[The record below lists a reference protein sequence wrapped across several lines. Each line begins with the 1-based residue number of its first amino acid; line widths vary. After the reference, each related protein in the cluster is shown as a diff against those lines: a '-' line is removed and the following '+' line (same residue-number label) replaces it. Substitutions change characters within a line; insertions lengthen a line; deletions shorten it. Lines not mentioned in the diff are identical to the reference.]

1 MKKLFYVL
9 AFLFIASSAYSQKLS
24 KEKAK
29 EIASS
34 YLSAAVAVYKKQ
46 AAADWNDS
54 VIHYHDYAMRFSY
67 KIFGDAPF
75 GKRSLYISLHGGGNA
90 PAAVNDQQWQNQK
103 RLYAPAE
110 GVYLV
115 PRAPTNTWNLWHET
129 HIDDMFNTIIK
140 DAVVFEGVDFN
151 RVYILGYS
159 AGGDGLYQLAPR
171 MADHWAA
178 TSMMAGHPGDAS
190 PLPLRNVPFSIF
202 AGGNDS
208 AYNRNNLARLWG
220 KMLDSLQATDAGGYV
235 HDLHVYD
242 GLGHWMLRKDTIAI
256 AWMAKFTRKPL
267 PAKVVWVQDDRI
279 HEDFYWLG
287 TDTSHTKAGDKA
299 IVSLNKNDN
308 EIVIEQNTFNTLYL
322 YFNDDMLDLNKEI
335 TIIQNGKKLF
345 NGKVKRS
352 ETIIKSSIDKRL
364 DPNMIFYCRIK
375 IENGEATTDS

>member
-1 MKKLFYVL
+1 MKKFLYVI
-9 AFLFIASSAYSQKLS
+9 AFLSAACSVCSQKLS
-24 KEKAK
+24 KQKAK
-29 EIASS
+29 EIATT
-34 YLSAAVAVYKKQ
+34 YLQTAVDAYKKQ

-54 VIHYHDYAMRFSY
+54 VIHYHDYAMKFSY

-103 RLYAPAE
+103 RLYAPEE

-129 HIDDMFNTIIK
+129 HIDKMFNIIIK
-140 DAVVFEGVDFN
+140 DAIVFEGVDAN
-151 RVYILGYS
+151 KVYILGYS

-178 TSMMAGHPGDAS
+178 ASMMAGHPGDAS
-190 PLPLRNVPFSIF
+190 PLPLRNLPFSIF

-220 KMLDSLQATDAGGYV
+220 KMLDSLQATDTAGYI

-256 AWMAKFTRKPL
+256 AWMAKYTRNPL
-267 PAKVVWVQDDRI
+267 PAKVVWVQDDRL

-287 TDTSHTKAGDKA
+287 TDTSQTIAGDKA
-299 IVSLNKNDN
+299 VVSLNKNDN
-308 EIVIEQNTFNTLYL
+308 EIVIEQNTFKTLYIWL
-322 YFNDDMLDLNKEI
+322 NDDILDLNKKI

-345 NGKVKRS
+345 KERVKRS
-352 ETIIKSSIDKRL
+352 ESIIKNSVDKRL
-364 DPNMIFYCRIK
+364 DPNMIFYSRIK
-375 IENGEATTDS
+375 IENGEVTTDL

>member
-1 MKKLFYVL
+1 MKKLLPVI
-9 AFLFIASSAYSQKLS
+9 AFLFVCNSAFSQKLS
-24 KEKAK
+24 EKKAK

-34 YLSAAVAVYKKQ
+34 YLQTAIDAYKKQ

-54 VIHYHDYAMRFSY
+54 TIHYHDYVMRFSY
-67 KIFGDAPF
+67 KIFGDAPS

-90 PAAVNDQQWQNQK
+90 PVAVNDQQWQNQK

-129 HIDDMFNTIIK
+129 QIDDMFNTIIK
-140 DAVVFEGVDFN
+140 DAVVFEGVDPN
-151 RVYILGYS
+151 KVYILGYS

-178 TSMMAGHPGDAS
+178 ASMMAGHPGDAS
-190 PLPLRNVPFSIF
+190 ALPLRNLPFSIF

-208 AYNRNNLARLWG
+208 AYNRNNLARIWG
-220 KMLDSLQATDAGGYV
+220 KMLDSLQATDPEGYV

-256 AWMAKFTRKPL
+256 AWMAKFTRNPL
-267 PAKVVWVQDDRI
+267 PSKVVWVQDDRI

-287 TDTSHTKAGDKA
+287 TDTSQTKTGDKA
-299 IVSLNKNDN
+299 VVSLNKNNN
-308 EIVIEQNTFNTLYL
+308 EIVVEQNTFKTLYIYL
-322 YFNDDMLDLNKEI
+322 NDTMLDLNKKIKIME
-335 TIIQNGKKLF
+335 NGKKLF
-345 NGKVKRS
+345 KVKLKRS
-352 ETIIKSSIDKRL
+352 ENVIKNSIDKRL
-364 DPNMIFYCRIK
+364 DPNMIFYTRIK
-375 IENGEATTDS
+375 IENGEVTVNP

>member
-1 MKKLFYVL
+1 MKKLL
-9 AFLFIASSAYSQKLS
+9 NITAFLCLCYSAFSQKIS
-24 KEKAK
+24 EQKAK

-34 YLSAAVAVYKKQ
+34 YLQSAATAYKKQ

-54 VIHYHDYAMRFSY
+54 TIHYHDYAMKFSS
-67 KIFGDAPF
+67 KIFGDALF

-90 PAAVNDQQWQNQK
+90 PVAVNDQQWQNQK
-103 RLYAPAE
+103 RLYTPAE

-129 HIDDMFNTIIK
+129 HIDDMFSTIIK
-140 DAVVFEGVDFN
+140 DAVLFEGADPN
-151 RVYILGYS
+151 KVYILGYS

-178 TSMMAGHPGDAS
+178 ASMMAGHPGDAS
-190 PLPLRNVPFSIF
+190 ALPLRNLPFSIF

-208 AYNRNNLARLWG
+208 AYNRNNLARIWG
-220 KMLDSLQATDAGGYV
+220 KMLDSLQAADPGGYV

-256 AWMAKFTRKPL
+256 AWIAKFTRNPL

-287 TDTSHTKAGDKA
+287 TDTSQTKTGDKA
-299 IVSLNKNDN
+299 IVSLNKNNN
-308 EIVIEQNTFNTLYL
+308 EIVIEENTFNTLYIYL
-322 YFNDDMLDLNKEI
+322 NDAMLNLNKKI
-335 TIIQNGKKLF
+335 KIMQNGKKLF
-345 NGKVKRS
+345 NGKLKRS
-352 ETIIKSSIDKRL
+352 ESIIKNSIDKRL
-364 DPNMIFYCRIK
+364 DPNMIFYTRIK
-375 IENGEATTDS
+375 IENGEVKI